1 MITLKS
7 TRASKPIE
15 VRCDDKLREQG
26 QWLAD
31 TVAGFEERGGRLG
44 DGVAVEVGWTTFV
57 LRIQPDG
64 TLLVNE
70 PEYGADPFKTVRP
83 DVTVSLT
90 ILAAQI
96 DLARALSLAPVP
108 CRFDQKLIVRK
119 GVLASPR
126 IFANRREPKGED
138 SGWYLGLADDGRPG
152 EPPKAEELESIRLF
166 QLVNRRPAI
175 LYAFA
180 LPVGYTVVWNGNN
193 IAALADPQGRNLW
206 HQTG

>member
-7 TRASKPIE
+7 TQASKAIE
-15 VRCDDKLREQG
+15 VRCDEKLREQG

-31 TVAGFEERGGRLG
+31 TIAGFEARGGRLG

-64 TLLVNE
+64 SLLVYE

-96 DLARALSLAPVP
+96 DMTRALSLTPLP

-119 GVLASPR
+119 GVLDSPR

-138 SGWYLGLADDGRPG
+138 SGWYIGSAQEGAG
-152 EPPKAEELESIRLF
+152 QPPRAEDLESMRLF
-166 QLVNRRPAI
+166 QLVQRRSEI
-175 LYAFA
+175 LYALA

-193 IAALADPQGRNLW
+193 VEALADPQGRNLW
-206 HQTG
+206 HQTR

>member
-7 TRASKPIE
+7 TQASKAIE
-15 VRCDDKLREQG
+15 VRCDENLREQG

-31 TVAGFEERGGRLG
+31 TIAGFEARGGRLG

-64 TLLVNE
+64 SLLVYE

-83 DVTVSLT
+83 EVTVSLT

-96 DLARALSLAPVP
+96 DLARSLTLTPVP

-119 GVLASPR
+119 GVLDSVR

-138 SGWYLGLADDGRPG
+138 SGWYIGPANGAG
-152 EPPKAEELESIRLF
+152 EGPPPKAEDLDSMRLF
-166 QLVNRRPAI
+166 QLVQRRPEI
-175 LYAFA
+175 LYALA

-193 IAALADPQGRNLW
+193 IEALADPQGRNLW
-206 HQTG
+206 HPTR

>member
-7 TRASKPIE
+7 TKASKGIE

-31 TVAGFEERGGRLG
+31 TIAGFEARGGRLG

-57 LRIQPDG
+57 LRVEPDG
-64 TLLVNE
+64 SLLVYE

-83 DVTVSLT
+83 EVTVSLT

-96 DLARALSLAPVP
+96 DMLRALSLTPVP

-119 GVLASPR
+119 GALDGARV
-126 IFANRREPKGED
+126 FANRREPNGED
-138 SGWYLGLADDGRPG
+138 SGWYIGPAHNGHAG
-152 EPPKAEELESIRLF
+152 EPPKAEDLESMWLY
-166 QLVNRRPAI
+166 QLVRRRPEI
-175 LYAFA
+175 LYALA

-193 IAALADPQGRNLW
+193 VEALADPRGRNLW
-206 HQTG
+206 HQTR

>member
-7 TRASKPIE
+7 TAASKAIE
-15 VRCDDKLREQG
+15 VCCDEKLREQG

-31 TVAGFEERGGRLG
+31 TVAGFEQRGGRLG

-64 TLLVNE
+64 ALRVNE

-96 DLARALSLAPVP
+96 DMLRSLGLTPVP

-119 GVLASPR
+119 GVLEAAR

-138 SGWYLGLADDGRPG
+138 SGWYIGPAHDGRPG
-152 EPPKAEELESIRLF
+152 EPPKPEDLEALRLF
-166 QLVNRRPAI
+166 ELVRRRPEI
-175 LYAFA
+175 LYALA

-193 IAALADPQGRNLW
+193 IEALADPQGRNLW
-206 HQTG
+206 HQTR